1 MGVGI
6 GPPGM
11 EFLALAL
18 LLGFLHN
25 TRCDNPKDMK
35 DRFTGDIGPDLLD
48 MFAWT
53 PQSKYSQQIGKRDT
67 PNVDPWSP
75 ESRYSRVPGKRQI
88 SLDLDQWG
96 PESPYSRVIG
106 KRSQGD
112 NIWTPES
119 WYSRAPEF
127 KYSRVLGKKEDP
139 SSGNIWAP
147 ESRFS

>member
-35 DRFTGDIGPDLLD
+35 DRFTGDIDPDVLD

-75 ESRYSRVPGKRQI
+75 ESR
-88 SLDLDQWG
+88 
-96 PESPYSRVIG
+96 
-106 KRSQGD
+106 
-112 NIWTPES
+112 
-119 WYSRAPEF
+119 F
-127 KYSRVLGKKEDP
+127 SRVLGKRVPNFLNLYFASKANNRELGKRDNDEVMEIP
-139 SSGNIWAP
+139 WEFNIQA
-147 ESRFS
+147 